1 MKKEISIH
9 SSENQERC
17 AVVSLDDNN
26 RYEVTFFDR
35 KNRTAVTHYRNS
47 IGEAED
53 IAENWALEN
62 WTLNE

>member
-1 MKKEISIH
+1 MKKEISVH

-26 RYEVTFFDR
+26 RFEVTYYDR
-35 KNRTAVTHYRNS
+35 KNGTVVTHYRNS

-53 IAENWALEN
+53 IAENWVLEN

>member
-1 MKKEISIH
+1 MKKEISVH

-26 RYEVTFFDR
+26 RYEVTYYDR
-35 KNRTAVTHYRNS
+35 KNGTVVTHYRNS
-47 IGEAED
+47 ISEAED

-62 WTLNE
+62 WTGNE

>member
-1 MKKEISIH
+1 MKKEISVH

-26 RYEVTFFDR
+26 RFEVTYYDR
-35 KNRTAVTHYRNS
+35 KNNTIVTHYRNS

-53 IAENWALEN
+53 IAENWVLEN

>member
-26 RYEVTFFDR
+26 GFEVTYYNR
-35 KNRTAVTHYRNS
+35 KNGTVVTHYRNS

-53 IAENWALEN
+53 IAENWVLEN